1 MRDEELLLSIS
12 KLLDDKINP
21 LEKRMDSMEQD
32 LKNEIGTVRDEVNLL
47 KDQVK
52 LVEDEV
58 KLVENEVK
66 LVENEVKLVENEVKL
81 MENHVKLVESQVH
94 HINLTLE
101 NVFEPRM
108 NTIEACYLDTFKR
121 YQRGCDK
128 IDKLESDNELI
139 RSILQKHS
147 KILQTQTA

>member
-32 LKNEIGTVRDEVNLL
+32 LKKEIGIVRDEVNLV
-47 KDQVK
+47 KDH
-52 LVEDEV
+52 VE
-58 KLVENEVK
+58 
-66 LVENEVKLVENEVKL
+66 LVENEVKL

-94 HINLTLE
+94 HINLKLE

-147 KILQTQTA
+147 KIRNVSEPFSSLFSLHNQFHLVENP